1 MTVESYRKRQL
12 KEGLS
17 YTKEIERFV
26 EEHNE
31 LEKLRKENKKLKKKY
46 RIIFYCIKSVIKKG
60 EDK

>member
-17 YTKEIERFV
+17 YIKEIERFV

-31 LEKLRKENKKLKKKY
+31 LEKLRKENKKFKKKY